1 MPPALTGNT
10 TLAPWLSA
18 GVLLISGTSLVCMP
32 EYAMAIVLFLPA
44 LYCIFASRTDG
55 VLKYAVAFS
64 PICLG
69 LIPVFVE
76 GAVTY
81 AIIILCGLLMWEM
94 IKRNMTGMSVFIP
107 TAAASI
113 IFITMIALLSYKSGS
128 TINQTV
134 AAWVKAMMDNFV
146 KQYSTVMDPA
156 DITAFNINRPSIEEA
171 IIKLFPSITIIGT
184 AMIMWFNLVIASKV
198 AAKTDLSQWSCPGW
212 LITVFIIASVCSL
225 LPNKMVNTI
234 GLNVLLIVG
243 IAYFFQG
250 LSVVVFMFDTM
261 KIWTGW
267 RVFFYLLIITQMYI
281 MIMAILLGLFDN
293 WFYFRKRI
301 KIKGDQA

>member
-1 MPPALTGNT
+1 MPPALTGNKIP
-10 TLAPWLSA
+10 APWLSA
-18 GVLLISGTSLVCMP
+18 GVLLISGTSLICMP
-32 EYAMAIVLFLPA
+32 EYTMAIVLFLPA
-44 LYCIFASRTDG
+44 LYCIFASRIDG
-55 VLKYAVAFS
+55 VLRYAVAFS

-69 LIPVFVE
+69 LIPAFTE

-94 IKRNMTGMSVFIP
+94 IKRKMIGMSVLIP
-107 TAAASI
+107 TIAASL
-113 IFITMIALLSYKSGS
+113 IFISMIALLSYKSGS
-128 TINQTV
+128 TINHTV
-134 AAWVKAMMDNFV
+134 SVWVKAMMDNFIRE
-146 KQYSTVMDPA
+146 YSTVLNPA
-156 DITAFNINRPSIEEA
+156 DIDVFNVNRPSIEEM
-171 IIKLFPSITIIGT
+171 IVRLFPSITVIGT
-184 AMIMWFNLVIASKV
+184 AMIMWFNFVIASKV

-225 LPNKMVNTI
+225 LPNKVVNTI
-234 GLNVLLIVG
+234 GLNILLIVCIG
-243 IAYFFQG
+243 YFFQG
-250 LSVVVFMFDTM
+250 FSVIVFIFEYM

-267 RVFFYLLIITQMYI
+267 RIFFYLLIITQMYI

>member
-10 TLAPWLSA
+10 ITTPWLYA
-18 GVLLISGTSLVCMP
+18 GVLLISGTSLICMP

-44 LYCIFASRTDG
+44 LYCIFASRTAG
-55 VLKYAVAFS
+55 VLKYAVALS

-69 LIPVFVE
+69 LMPAFAE

-81 AIIILCGLLMWEM
+81 AIIILCGMLMWEM
-94 IKRNMTGMSVFIP
+94 IRRNMPGMSVLIP
-107 TAAASI
+107 TIAASV
-113 IFITMIALLSYKSGS
+113 IFISMIALLSYNNGS
-128 TINQTV
+128 TINQTISS
-134 AAWVKAMMDNFV
+134 WVKAMMDNFV
-146 KQYSTVMDPA
+146 RQYSAMMDPA
-156 DITAFNINRPSIEEA
+156 DITAFNDNRPYLEDA
-171 IIKLFPSITIIGT
+171 IIKLFPSITVIGT
-184 AMIMWFNLVIASKV
+184 AMIMWFNLVIASKI
-198 AAKTDLSQWSCPGW
+198 ALKTDLSQWSCPDW
-212 LITVFIIASVCSL
+212 LILIFIIASVCSL
-225 LPNKMVNTI
+225 FPNKAVNTI
-234 GLNVLLIVG
+234 GLNMLLIIG

-250 LSVVVFMFDTM
+250 LSVIAFMFDAM

-267 RVFFYLLIITQMYI
+267 RIFFYLLIITQMYI